1 MPVTLPSRG
10 RSWLTWLAGLLTAA
24 TGLAAI
30 GGMAFSLAPPA
41 GPERPD
47 AVIDA
52 VAVAVAPRM
61 PLRSAEFAVELPT
74 LTRVSGRLQ
83 PRDTLADLIE
93 RLGANRVDTYA
104 ALQSLYAD
112 DLVDPRRLRP
122 GVEAVVTLE
131 ADGTPQDGAPLRGL
145 TLRTAPEFSLVVT
158 RRSDGRYDAAKLEAK
173 LDPVHKR
180 VARTIET
187 SIYAAALSAGAG
199 DQQVVDFA
207 QIFAYDIDFQREV
220 HPGDRFEIVYESFVD
235 EKGNT
240 VRAGDVIYAEL
251 DGKTLSRG
259 FYRHTPSDDG
269 ITDYYD
275 REGKSARK
283 FLMKTPIN
291 GARLSSNFGY
301 RRHPISGY
309 TRLHKGTDFAA
320 PSGTP
325 IFAAGHGVVER
336 ASRYGGYG
344 NYVRLRHANGFK
356 TAYAHMLRYGPGI
369 RAGRR
374 VRQGDIIGYV
384 GSTGAS
390 TGPHLHYEVHKD
402 GKAVN
407 PMQLKLPTGRILEGE
422 QLDAF
427 ERVRLRIDRIRRDLG
442 APVGVAGAPD
452 TPTRKADPAP

>member
-61 PLRSAEFAVELPT
+61 PLRSAEFAVELPP

-173 LDPVHKR
+173 LDPVYKR

>member
-1 MPVTLPSRG
+1 MSFPAPSRA
-10 RSWLTWLAGLLTAA
+10 RSALTWFAGVLTAA
-24 TGLAAI
+24 AGLAVI
-30 GGMAFSLAPPA
+30 GGVAVSMAPA
-41 GPERPD
+41 KGASPT
-47 AVIDA
+47 AATLDA
-52 VAVAVAPRM
+52 VAVAVAPTM
-61 PLRSAEFAVELPT
+61 PLRSAEFAVDLPP

-93 RLGANRVDTYA
+93 RLGADRVDTYA

-112 DLVDPRRLRP
+112 DLIDPRRLRP
-122 GVEAVVTLE
+122 GVEAVITLE
-131 ADGTPQDGAPLRGL
+131 PDNSPEDGSRLRGL

-158 RRSDGRYDAAKLEAK
+158 RRSDGGYLAAKLEAK
-173 LDPVHKR
+173 LDPVYER

-187 SIYAAALSAGAG
+187 SIYDAALAAGAG

-207 QIFAYDIDFQREV
+207 QIFAYDIDFQREI
-220 HPGDRFEIVYESFVD
+220 HPGDRFEIVYETFVD
-235 EKGNT
+235 EKGNL
-240 VRAGDVIYAEL
+240 VRRGDVIYAEL
-251 DGKTLSRG
+251 DGKALSRG
-259 FYRHTPSDDG
+259 FYRHTPSDDR

-344 NYVRLRHANGFK
+344 NYVRLRHANGYK

-407 PMQLKLPTGRILEGE
+407 PMQLKLPTGRVLDGE

-442 APVGVAGAPD
+442 APVGVAGSPDAP
-452 TPTRKADPAP
+452 TATTDPAP